1 MIVFGPVPSRRLG
14 FSLGV
19 NHIPP
24 KHCPYSCVYCQVG
37 RTTCL
42 ETKCQDF
49 HPLEQIFAEVE
60 QKIQESTRAGRTI
73 DYLSLV
79 PDGEPALDKNLYQLI
94 KGLSAF
100 EIPIA
105 VISNAS
111 LIDHDEVQEALCL
124 ADWVSL
130 KVDSTNESDW
140 HRINRPHRSL
150 SLASILT
157 GILAFR
163 KRFQGELVTETMLIS
178 GINDN
183 ERSISRL
190 STFLQELQ
198 PFKSYLSIPVRPPAE
213 PWVKVPDSESIRI
226 ILDVIQQELPFA
238 DVLFDQENADFVS
251 TGNMVDDILAILAVH
266 PIYENALRAMLKRAG
281 TDWSIIEGLLKYG
294 LLSTIQYRDQL
305 FFLSNSR
312 GNKSEVQHV

>member
-24 KHCPYSCVYCQVG
+24 KHCPYACVYCQVG

-42 ETKCQDF
+42 ETKRQAF
-49 HPLEQIFAEVE
+49 YPLEQILEEVE
-60 QKIQESTRAGRTI
+60 KKINESTQAGGAI
-73 DYLSLV
+73 DYISLV
-79 PDGEPALDKNLYQLI
+79 PDGEPTLDKNLYQLI

-100 EIPIA
+100 EIPVA

-130 KVDSTNESDW
+130 KVDTVNESDW
-140 HRINRPHRSL
+140 HRINRPHGSL
-150 SLASILT
+150 SLSSILA
-157 GILAFR
+157 GILTFR
-163 KRFQGELVTETMLIS
+163 KQFQGELVTETMLIS
-178 GINDN
+178 GINDVK
-183 ERSISRL
+183 RSILQL
-190 STFLQELQ
+190 STFFQELQ
-198 PFKSYLSIPVRPPAE
+198 PFKSYFSIPVRPPAE
-213 PWVKVPDSESIRI
+213 PWVKVPDSEAIQI

-266 PIYENALRAMLKRAG
+266 PIYEKALRAMLKRAG
-281 TDWSIIEGLLKYG
+281 ADWSIIEGLLKYG

-312 GNKSEVQHV
+312 GTKS

>member
-1 MIVFGPVPSRRLG
+1 MIAFGPVPSRRLG
-14 FSLGV
+14 YSLGV

-37 RTTCL
+37 RTTHL
-42 ETKCQDF
+42 ETKRQAF
-49 HPLEQIFAEVE
+49 YPLEQILEEVE
-60 QKIQESTRAGRTI
+60 KKINESTQAGGAI
-73 DYLSLV
+73 DYISLV
-79 PDGEPALDKNLYQLI
+79 PDGEPTLDKNLYQLI

-100 EIPIA
+100 EIPVA

-130 KVDSTNESDW
+130 KIDSTNESDW

-150 SLASILT
+150 SLSSILT
-157 GILAFR
+157 GTLAFQ

-178 GINDN
+178 GINDD
-183 ERSISRL
+183 ERSISQL

-198 PFKSYLSIPVRPPAE
+198 PFKSYMSIHIRPPAE
-213 PWVKVPDSESIRI
+213 PWVKAPDSESMRI

-266 PIYENALRAMLKRAG
+266 PIYEKALRAMLKRAG
-281 TDWSIIEGLLKYG
+281 ADWSIIEGLLKYG

-312 GNKSEVQHV
+312 GTKS

>member
-24 KHCPYSCVYCQVG
+24 KHCSYSCVYCQVG

-42 ETKCQDF
+42 ETKRQVF
-49 HPLEQIFAEVE
+49 YPLDQIFAEVE
-60 QKIQESTRAGRTI
+60 QKIQESAQAGRSI
-73 DYLSLV
+73 DYLTLV
-79 PDGEPALDKNLYQLI
+79 PDGEPSLDENLYQLI
-94 KGLSAF
+94 KGLSTF
-100 EIPIA
+100 KIPIA

-130 KVDSTNESDW
+130 KVDTLNESDW
-140 HRINRPHRSL
+140 HRIIRPHRSL
-150 SLASILT
+150 SLSSILT
-157 GILAFR
+157 GILVFR

-178 GINDN
+178 GINDD

-198 PFKSYLSIPVRPPAE
+198 PFKSYMSIPIRPPAE
-213 PWVKVPDSESIRI
+213 SWVKVPDSESIRN

-238 DVLFDQENADFVS
+238 DVLFDQENADFLS
-251 TGNMVDDILAILAVH
+251 TGNLVDDILSTVAVH
-266 PIYENALRAMLKRAG
+266 PIYEEALRAMLKRIG
-281 TDWSIIEGLLKYG
+281 VDWSIIEGLLKYG
-294 LLSTIQYRDQL
+294 LLTTIQYRGQL
-305 FFLSNSR
+305 FFLPNSR
-312 GNKSEVQHV
+312 GNKS

>member
-1 MIVFGPVPSRRLG
+1 MIAFGPVPSRRLG
-14 FSLGV
+14 YSLGV

-37 RTTCL
+37 RTIKL
-42 ETKCQDF
+42 ETKPQAF
-49 HPLEQIFAEVE
+49 YPLKQIFTEVE
-60 QKIQESTRAGRTI
+60 KKIEESARAGRVI

-79 PDGEPALDKNLYQLI
+79 PDGEPTLDKNLYQLI

-100 EIPIA
+100 EIPVA

-130 KVDSTNESDW
+130 KIDSTNESDW

-150 SLASILT
+150 SLSSILT
-157 GILAFR
+157 GILAFQ
-163 KRFQGELVTETMLIS
+163 KQFQGELVTETMLIS
-178 GINDN
+178 GINDGKS
-183 ERSISRL
+183 SIMQL

-198 PFKSYLSIPVRPPAE
+198 PFKSYLSIPIRPPAE
-213 PWVKVPDSESIRI
+213 SWVKAPDSESIRT
-226 ILDVIQQELPFA
+226 ILSVIQQELPFA

-251 TGNMVDDILAILAVH
+251 TGNIVDDILAILAVH
-266 PIYENALRAMLKRAG
+266 PIYEKALRSMLTRAG
-281 TDWSIIEGLLKYG
+281 ADWSIVEGLLKYG
-294 LLSTIQYRDQL
+294 KISTIKYRDQL
-305 FFLSNSR
+305 FFISNSH
-312 GNKSEVQHV
+312 GTKS